1 MSDLPDF
8 MLAPGAGRVDAA
20 SIVRVV
26 SEEAPAGE
34 PPPTPK
40 REPRPFEAGVFEDMP
55 AEHYF
60 AVEAMSQSGA
70 KEMLKSP
77 MHYRFSKDNPTAPT
91 PAMQFGTAVHT
102 GILEPEKF
110 DAAVVAIPACD
121 RRTKDGKATFAAF
134 MATAVGKIALPQA
147 DFDRCRRT
155 IDAVHRHP
163 MARELLAGA
172 EVETSLF
179 WIDNR
184 YKVPC
189 KARVDARNHGG
200 LIDVKTTQNASP
212 HEWPRTVASWGYE
225 IQAAAYFD
233 GCEHLLDATPAFFV
247 HIAVESEAPHG
258 VACYALQGD
267 AIGVGRARWNLALE
281 RYAKAQE
288 SGFWP
293 AYSDRIEAIRLP
305 RWATRLDP

>member
-1 MSDLPDF
+1 MSLPDF
-8 MLAPGAGRVDAA
+8 MLD
-20 SIVRVV
+20 
-26 SEEAPAGE
+26 AGE
-34 PPPTPK
+34 AVQDSPPSTEHGQPPGVDKPAPPP
-40 REPRPFEAGVFEDMP
+40 FVAGVFRGMP
-55 AEHYF
+55 AETYF
-60 AVEAMSQSGA
+60 AIEAMSQSGS
-70 KEMLKSP
+70 KEMLRSP
-77 MHYRFSKDNPTAPT
+77 LHFRFRRDNPTEPT

-102 GILEPEKF
+102 GVLEPDRF
-110 DAAVVAIPACD
+110 DAAVVAAPVVD

-134 MATAVGKIALPQA
+134 LAQAEGKIVLAPA

-172 EVETSLF
+172 EMETSLF
-179 WIDNR
+179 WLDAR

-200 LIDVKTTQNASP
+200 LIDVKTTHDASP

-267 AIGVGRARWNLALE
+267 AIGVGRARWNIALE
-281 RYAKAQE
+281 RFAKAQE
-288 SGFWP
+288 SGYWP
-293 AYSDRIEAIRLP
+293 GYATTIESIRLP